1 MTTEKFIKK
10 IILKAIIFIILTTF
24 IISFTNSMDA
34 LASNYITLGQM
45 ENDDV
50 MFVVMETYNN
60 AIRPTA
66 TLAYTAITLYII
78 TTFGIDI
85 FKFTKNKMNGENKN
99 EKLD

>member
-10 IILKAIIFIILTTF
+10 IIIKAIILIILTTF
-24 IISFTNSMDA
+24 IVSFTNSMDA
-34 LASNYITLGQM
+34 LVSNYIALGQM

-66 TLAYTAITLYII
+66 TFAYTAITLYII
-78 TTFGIDI
+78 ATFGIDI
-85 FKFTKNKMNGENKN
+85 VKFIKNKMNGEKKN